1 MLDFLVSWA
10 EQLIIALVII
20 IIIEIVLP
28 SGNNYKK
35 YIKVILGIFLLY
47 TIISPIISKKL
58 NNFEFKEVI
67 ANAYIENAV
76 ETKNIINYNK
86 QIEETYKIKFEE
98 NLNSFLKENGYEICS
113 LKQDIKYENEEI
125 EINKL
130 ELKIKVYT
138 NEEEI
143 KIEKIEI
150 NNKEKIPEEKL
161 EEIKKKISTTYEID
175 ESKILIES
183 ENDND

>member
-20 IIIEIVLP
+20 IIIEMILP

-67 ANAYIENAV
+67 SNAYIDNTTEPR
-76 ETKNIINYNK
+76 NIINYNK

-98 NLNSFLKENGYEICS
+98 NLNDFLKENGYEICD

-125 EINKL
+125 IINKL
-130 ELKIKVYT
+130 ELEIKEYT
-138 NEEEI
+138 SEETI
-143 KIEKIEI
+143 KIEKVEI
-150 NNKEKIPEEKL
+150 NDKNQISQEKL
-161 EEIKKKISTTYEID
+161 EEIKKKISATYEID
-175 ESKILIES
+175 ENKILIES
-183 ENDND
+183 ENAND